1 MKKLTLFATLLA
13 LIVIVLGAYTRLSD
27 AGLGCPDWPGCYG
40 QLTVPQNE
48 IAKAK
53 ASLLYQQTVEP
64 EKAWIEMVHR
74 YLAGT
79 LGLCIFALAVWS
91 LCRRKEEGLS
101 VLPLMTAGLVIF
113 QALLGMWTVT
123 LKLSPP
129 IILLHL
135 LGGLAILSLLWWQ
148 FLRLQQTPP
157 QTPQRQM
164 LRPWIISGIVLLI
177 IQIGLGGW
185 TSANYAALICPDF
198 PYCQGVLLPSM
209 KLGAFFS
216 GTEIA
221 TLNIQRVT
229 IHMVHR
235 IGALIV
241 GLYLAFLALK
251 VILTPP
257 SSGLRGYGIA
267 IACLLIA
274 QISLGI
280 LNIVLLLPLQTAVPH
295 NMVAAIL
302 LLALITLLAQCYP
315 ARIRSSSGRNHV

>member
-1 MKKLTLFATLLA
+1 MKKLTFFATLLA

-40 QLTVPQNE
+40 QLTVPQTE
-48 IAKAK
+48 VAMAK
-53 ASLLYQQTVEP
+53 ASTLYQQTVEP
-64 EKAWIEMVHR
+64 QKAWTEMIHR

-79 LGLCIFALAVWS
+79 LGLCIFGLAIWS
-91 LCRRKEEGLS
+91 LCRRGDRGIPY
-101 VLPLMTAGLVIF
+101 LPLMTAGLVIF

-135 LGGLAILSLLWWQ
+135 FGGLAILSLLWWQ
-148 FLRLQQTPP
+148 FLRLQQKPA
-157 QTPQRQM
+157 QTEQRQQ
-164 LRPWIISGIVLLI
+164 LRPWVSIGIVLLV

-198 PYCQGVLLPSM
+198 PYCQGTLLPSM

-221 TLNIQRVT
+221 TENIQRVT
-229 IHMVHR
+229 IHMTHR
-235 IGALIV
+235 LGALII

-251 VILTPP
+251 VILAPRT
-257 SSGLRGYGIA
+257 SGLRNYGIA
-267 IACLLIA
+267 IACLLVG
-274 QISLGI
+274 QISLGV
-280 LNIVLLLPLQTAVPH
+280 LNVVWLLPLQTAVPH
-295 NMVAAIL
+295 NMLAALL
-302 LLALITLLAQCYP
+302 LLALITLLSQCYP
-315 ARIRSSSGRNHV
+315 QRIYSSGRNHV